1 MSQGNWGGGPGGWGG
16 GGGGGYGPPPGGAPP
31 GGGYGGPPPGGGFGP
46 PGGGYGPPG
55 GGFGGPPGGAFGPPG
70 GGFGPPG
77 GGFGPP
83 GGGGYG
89 SGPRAVQER
98 NSAIVLL
105 LSVVTCGFY
114 LIYWTYQTSEE
125 LRLQTGDESIKP
137 GIDLLLM
144 VISCGF
150 WGWYVQ
156 YRNARVV
163 HAQLVQSN
171 PYRKDQSQ
179 VVLILNIAAM
189 FVGVTALVAVYLV
202 QEELNQLARGGSP
215 ALGR

>member
-1 MSQGNWGGGPGGWGG
+1 M
-16 GGGGGYGPPPGGAPP
+16 
-31 GGGYGGPPPGGGFGP
+31 
-46 PGGGYGPPG
+46 
-55 GGFGGPPGGAFGPPG
+55 
-70 GGFGPPG
+70 
-77 GGFGPP
+77 
-83 GGGGYG
+83 
-89 SGPRAVQER
+89 
-98 NSAIVLL
+98 LL

-179 VVLILNIAAM
+179 TVLILNIAAM
-189 FVGVTALVAVYLV
+189 FVGVTALVAVFMV